1 MGMRIALSR
10 GVGIAWAML
19 LCGVASAQ
27 AADCQSLG
35 GKTIGAALIV
45 ETNDVKPPF
54 VATSLSTRGVTVN
67 DPFCRVRG
75 LLRPTPKS
83 QIYFE
88 VWLPRPEAWNGRY
101 EGNAPGGFAGSM
113 LYEMSQRGLHRGSAT
128 STTDNGHV
136 GSDAQEWAI
145 GHPERVADWGWRAV
159 HETAV
164 ASKAII
170 AAYYGKAPKFS
181 YYIGCSK
188 GGGSGIT
195 EAQRYPEDY
204 DGIVASAMGWDHS
217 GQLAKYVWNIQT
229 VQAPGAWISP
239 AKLAMLNQA
248 VLRACPSTG
257 GYLDDAGSC
266 NYDPARLQCKRGDQP
281 DCLTA
286 QQVVAAQRIYSGPS
300 DTAGK
305 SYSPGSARGSELSW
319 SRMMMGPED
328 KPGMETQGYNSG
340 VNMVRALLFEDPS
353 RSFAGLDPE
362 AVLRQARAKLG
373 PDWDATNFDLTPFS
387 AAGGKLISFHGW
399 SDPNVPPA
407 ATVHY
412 YEQAAQHAGGVAK
425 LKAFYRLFMGPGME
439 HCGGGPGPNAV
450 GGAYGL
456 AAPSDDPEHDVV
468 AALAR
473 WREQGVPPEALVA
486 THYQDD
492 DTAKPVTEQ
501 RPWCA
506 YPASAQYKGRGD
518 KRQAAN
524 WSCVAAQSVKPR

>member
-1 MGMRIALSR
+1 MQYARRLAIALLT
-10 GVGIAWAML
+10 ATWL
-19 LCGVASAQ
+19 LGAST
-27 AADCQSLG
+27 AATATCQSLS
-35 GKTIGAALIV
+35 GKTIGKALIV
-45 ETNDVKPPF
+45 ETNDIKPPF
-54 VATSLSTRGVTVN
+54 IASSMNMPGVTVN

-83 QIYFE
+83 EIYFE
-88 VWLPRPEAWNGRY
+88 VWLPRPEVWSGRY

-170 AAYYGKAPKFS
+170 AAYYGNAPKFS

-195 EAQRYPEDY
+195 EAQRYPDDY

-248 VLRACPSTG
+248 VLSACPSTG
-257 GYLDDAGSC
+257 GYLDDPSSC
-266 NYDPARLQCKRGDQP
+266 TYDPVRLQCKHGDQRN
-281 DCLTA
+281 CLTA
-286 QQVVAAQRIYSGPS
+286 QQVIAVQRIYSGPT
-300 DTAGK
+300 DVAGK

-353 RSFAGLDPE
+353 RSFSDLDPE
-362 AVLRQARAKLG
+362 AVLKQARAKLG
-373 PDWDATNFDLTPFS
+373 PDWDATNFELTSFS

-407 ATVHY
+407 ATVRY
-412 YEQAAQHAGGVAK
+412 YEGAADKAGGVAR
-425 LKAFYRLFMGPGME
+425 LKDFYRLFMGPGME

-456 AAPSDDPEHDVV
+456 AAPADDPEHDVV
-468 AALAR
+468 AALVR
-473 WREQGVPPEALVA
+473 WREQGVAPEELVA
-486 THYQDD
+486 THYQDND
-492 DTAKPVTEQ
+492 PAKPITEQ

-506 YPASAQYKGRGD
+506 YPATARYKGSGN
-518 KRQAAN
+518 KQEAAN
-524 WSCVAAQSVKPR
+524 WSCVAAQSAKKR